1 MLHMNQ
7 DSDENT
13 TEVALAGRLGAV
25 SGSSE
30 RVVAEYLLGLGSRA
44 AAMSAREVASATGTS
59 DATVVRTAR
68 SLGFEGFRELKR
80 FLAGQ
85 ADEAPLNERL
95 RATLSDT
102 RDPDDELDA
111 ACDRQRVALEGMTRG
126 IPKSQFH
133 AANRIIAAAEHVWWS
148 GIGPSAF
155 LAEYAAFLFRRLGK
169 SSGALTHSGFENA
182 DELLSI
188 RQGDV
193 VVVLAYGRLH
203 RHVRV
208 LLEWAAEEGVE
219 VVLIT
224 DSLVVR
230 SEWPIAVRLASGR
243 GPAGMFSSHGT
254 TILVIEA
261 LALAMAAA
269 HPDRAQASVDRLNQL
284 RSEIAGRP
292 FEVSL

>member
-1 MLHMNQ
+1 MMDQSNG
-7 DSDENT
+7 ENT
-13 TEVALAGRLGAV
+13 TPLPLAARLGAV
-25 SGSSE
+25 SGISE
-30 RVVAEYLLGLGSRA
+30 RAVAEYLIALGTRA

-68 SLGFEGFRELKR
+68 SLGFDGFRELKR

-85 ADEAPLNERL
+85 VDEAPLNERL
-95 RATLSDT
+95 RATLSGT
-102 RDPDDELDA
+102 PDPDDELQA
-111 ACDRQRVALEGMTRG
+111 ASDRHRVALDALARG

-133 AANRIIAAAEHVWWS
+133 AANRVIDAAERVWWS

-169 SSGALTHSGFENA
+169 PSGALTHSGFENA

-188 RQGDV
+188 RQGHV

-208 LLEWAAEEGVE
+208 LFDRAAEEGIA

-224 DSLVVR
+224 DSLPVR
-230 SEWPIAVRLASGR
+230 DEWPIAARLASGR
-243 GPAGMFSSHGT
+243 GPTGMFSSHGT

-261 LALAMAAA
+261 LALAVAAA
-269 HPDRAQASVDRLNQL
+269 HPEVAQESVDRLNQF
-284 RSEIAGRP
+284 RKDIAGRP
-292 FEVSL
+292 FEVSF

>member
-1 MLHMNQ
+1 MNQ

-13 TEVALAGRLGAV
+13 TEVVLAGRLGAV
-25 SGSSE
+25 SGTSE
-30 RVVAEYLLGLGSRA
+30 RAVAEYLLGLGSRA

-230 SEWPIAVRLASGR
+230 SERPIAVRLASGR

>member
-1 MLHMNQ
+1 
-7 DSDENT
+7 
-13 TEVALAGRLGAV
+13 V

-30 RVVAEYLLGLGSRA
+30 RAVAEYLRELGPRA

-68 SLGFEGFRELKR
+68 SLGFDGFRELKR

-85 ADEAPLNERL
+85 SDEAPLNKRL
-95 RATLSDT
+95 RASLSGAP
-102 RDPDDELDA
+102 DPDDELHA
-111 ACDRQRVALEGMTRG
+111 VCDRQRGALETLIRQ

-133 AANRIIAAAEHVWWS
+133 AANRIIDAAERVWWS
-148 GIGPSAF
+148 GVGPSAF
-155 LAEYAAFLFRRLGK
+155 LAEYGAFLFRRLGK
-169 SSGALTHSGFENA
+169 PSGALTHSGFENA
-182 DELLSI
+182 DELLSLK
-188 RQGDV
+188 QGDV

-208 LLEWAAEEGVE
+208 LFDRAAEEGIE

-224 DSLVVR
+224 DSLAVR
-230 SEWPIAVRLASGR
+230 DDWPVAVRLASGR
-243 GPAGMFSSHGT
+243 GPSGMFSSHGT

-261 LALAMAAA
+261 LALAVAAA
-269 HPDRAQASVDRLNQL
+269 HPDRAQESVDRLNQL

-292 FEVSL
+292 FEVSF

>member
-1 MLHMNQ
+1 MDQN
-7 DSDENT
+7 SGENT
-13 TEVALAGRLGAV
+13 TEPVLAARLGGV

-30 RVVAEYLLGLGSRA
+30 RAVAEFLLDLGPRA

-68 SLGFEGFRELKR
+68 SLGFDGFRELKR
-80 FLAGQ
+80 FLASQ
-85 ADEAPLNERL
+85 TDEATLDERL

-102 RDPDDELDA
+102 RGPDDQLQA
-111 ACDRQRVALEGMTRG
+111 ACDRQRVALEAMTRG
-126 IPKSQFH
+126 IPTSQFH
-133 AANRIIAAAEHVWWS
+133 AANRIIATAERVWWS

-188 RQGDV
+188 QQGDV

-208 LLEWAAEEGVE
+208 LFDRAAEEGIE

-224 DSLVVR
+224 DSLAVR
-230 SEWPIAVRLASGR
+230 SEWPVAVRLASGR
-243 GPAGMFSSHGT
+243 GPTGMFSSHGT

-284 RSEIAGRP
+284 RGEIAGRP
-292 FEVSL
+292 FEVGL

>member
-1 MLHMNQ
+1 MNQ

-25 SGSSE
+25 SGTSE
-30 RVVAEYLLGLGSRA
+30 RAVAEYLLGLGSRA

-219 VVLIT
+219 VALIT

>member
-1 MLHMNQ
+1 MVQ
-7 DSDENT
+7 STGDNT
-13 TEVALAGRLGAV
+13 TEVTLAARLGAV
-25 SGSSE
+25 SGTSE
-30 RVVAEYLLGLGSRA
+30 RAVAEYLLGLGSRA

-59 DATVVRTAR
+59 DATVVRTAQ

-85 ADEAPLNERL
+85 ADEAPLSERL
-95 RATLSDT
+95 RASLNDA
-102 RDPDDELDA
+102 RDPDDELHA
-111 ACDRQRVALEGMTRG
+111 ACDRQRVALEAMSRG
-126 IPKSQFH
+126 IPKSQFR
-133 AANRIIAAAEHVWWS
+133 AANRIIAGAERVWWS

-169 SSGALTHSGFENA
+169 TSGALTHSGFENA
-182 DELLSI
+182 DELLSL
-188 RQGDV
+188 RQGDA

-208 LLEWAAEEGVE
+208 LFDRAAEEGTQ

-224 DSLVVR
+224 DSLAVR
-230 SEWPIAVRLASGR
+230 SEWPVAVRLASGR
-243 GPAGMFSSHGT
+243 GPSGMFSSHGT

-269 HPDRAQASVDRLNQL
+269 NPDRAQASVDRLNQL
-284 RSEIAGRP
+284 RSDIAGRP
-292 FEVSL
+292 FEVGL

>member
-1 MLHMNQ
+1 MDKTN
-7 DSDENT
+7 DENT
-13 TEVALAGRLGAV
+13 TDRPLAARLGAV
-25 SGSSE
+25 SGTSE
-30 RVVAEYLLGLGSRA
+30 RAVAEYLLELGTRA

-85 ADEAPLNERL
+85 LDEAPLNERL
-95 RATLSDT
+95 RVTLSDT
-102 RDPDDELDA
+102 PESDDELHAAIDRHRLALDA
-111 ACDRQRVALEGMTRG
+111 MAQR

-133 AANRIIAAAEHVWWS
+133 AANGIIDAAARVWWS
-148 GIGPSAF
+148 GIGPSAY
-155 LAEYAAFLFRRLGK
+155 LAEYGAFLFRRLGK
-169 SSGALTHSGFENA
+169 PSGALTHSGFENA
-182 DELLSI
+182 DELLSLQ
-188 RQGDV
+188 QGDV

-208 LLEWAAEEGVE
+208 LLDQATGEGIE
-219 VVLIT
+219 VILIT
-224 DSLVVR
+224 DSLTVR
-230 SEWPIAVRLASGR
+230 DEWPVAVRLASGR
-243 GPAGMFSSHGT
+243 GPSGMFSSHGT

-269 HPDRAQASVDRLNQL
+269 HPDTAQASVDRLNEL

-292 FEVSL
+292 FEVSF